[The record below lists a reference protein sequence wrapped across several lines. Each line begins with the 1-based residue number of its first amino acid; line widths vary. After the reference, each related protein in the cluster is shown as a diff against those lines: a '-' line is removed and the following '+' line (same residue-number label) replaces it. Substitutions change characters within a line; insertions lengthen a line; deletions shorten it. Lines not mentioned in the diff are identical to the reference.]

1 MKGALFS
8 RLLTQRA
15 HAVLATTLPRAEL
28 AHAMRQLI
36 TTVGLVQ
43 LSGLLLAAAPALP
56 DAAAAIAGAIAR
68 GHAQLLAVQAAEV
81 TARAIGLA
89 VSVADLEAAH
99 ANIHRQALAAGPL
112 AEDPRAELTGRLR
125 ALQGPA
131 EAPCDPEHDVRGLC
145 AGIALLAARIGLH
158 GEIEG
163 ETSPAIPRPPRVSAD
178 IRRTPTTRPAPPL
191 GGEGDADAS

>member
-1 MKGALFS
+1 MSALFS

-43 LSGLLLAAAPALP
+43 LSGVLLAAAPALP
-56 DAAAAIAGAIAR
+56 DAAAAIAAAIAR

-81 TARAIGLA
+81 VARAVGLA

-131 EAPCDPEHDVRGLC
+131 EAPCDPEHDVGGLC

-158 GEIEG
+158 AEG
-163 ETSPAIPRPPRVSAD
+163 EGAPAIPRPPRVFVD
-178 IRRTPTTRPAPPL
+178 IPRTPTTRPAPPL
-191 GGEGDADAS
+191 AGEGDADAS